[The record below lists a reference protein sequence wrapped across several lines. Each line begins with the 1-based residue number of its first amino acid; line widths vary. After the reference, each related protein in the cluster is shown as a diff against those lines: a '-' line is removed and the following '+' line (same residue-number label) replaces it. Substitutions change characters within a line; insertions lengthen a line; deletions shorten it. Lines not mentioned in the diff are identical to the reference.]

1 MNNSRRVFLR
11 GTIASSLVAV
21 AAGSGLLV
29 PGKVLAAAWPEA
41 AFGAKNQKD
50 ALKALVGSASIVDS
64 KQVRIKAP
72 AIAENGAVVPIT
84 VSADF
89 DNLESIS
96 LMALENAMPLV
107 VSFKMTKGVNSSVS
121 TRIKMGKTSDVVAL
135 ARTTDGKVYSTKASV
150 KVTLGGCGG

>member
-1 MNNSRRVFLR
+1 MNNSRRIFLR
-11 GTIASSLVAV
+11 GTLAGSLVTVAV
-21 AAGSGLLV
+21 GTGLLV
-29 PGKVLAAAWPEA
+29 PGKVLAAWPEA

-50 ALKALVGSASIVDS
+50 ALKALLGSASTVDS
-64 KQVRIKAP
+64 KQVKIKAP

-121 TRIKMGKTSDVVAL
+121 TRIKMGKTSEVVAL
-135 ARTTDGKVYSTKASV
+135 ARTADGKVYSTRASV